1 MRGFGSFCSLIVN
14 RSSLGSFAKRVFLV
28 DTPVLELCFMMVD
41 EAVVSGRA
49 SEITPVLGL
58 ALAIPDMT
66 TSVDTDISYN
76 PVLPK
81 TELHDGRY
89 GHKKSVNRCCPFHA
103 SRLSHCP

>member
-81 TELHDGRY
+81 TELQG
-89 GHKKSVNRCCPFHA
+89 G
-103 SRLSHCP
+103 